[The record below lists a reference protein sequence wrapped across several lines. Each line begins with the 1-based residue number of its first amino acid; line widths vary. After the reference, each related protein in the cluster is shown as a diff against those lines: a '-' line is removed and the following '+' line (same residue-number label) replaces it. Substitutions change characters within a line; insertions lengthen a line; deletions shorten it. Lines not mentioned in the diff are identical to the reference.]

1 MKKHKKEGV
10 TKTRIGL
17 VMIDRGIPREN
28 YSILFEGKQIGET
41 TSGGISPILGTG
53 FGMGFVSPDTVNE
66 GDVIEIDIK
75 GRIRKAQIKKWP
87 FYDPDKYGST
97 RTI

>member
-1 MKKHKKEGV
+1 
-10 TKTRIGL
+10 
-17 VMIDRGIPREN
+17 
-28 YSILFEGKQIGET
+28 
-41 TSGGISPILGTG
+41 
-53 FGMGFVSPDTVNE
+53 MGFVPPDSVNE

-97 RTI
+97 RTT